1 MQGYDSVALEADV
14 ELGGTDQK
22 FNLLMGRELQ
32 KAYGQTPQS
41 ILTMPL
47 LEGLDGVNKM
57 SKSLNNYIGIDE
69 PPEVMYAKL
78 LSISDDLMLRYIDL
92 LSLKNNDEIN
102 SWKKRLKDGENPKNI
117 KDEFSQEIIERFHDH
132 EGYLKAKKDFEKNL
146 KYNDLVIEVVDAR
159 LPQSSE
165 NPMLNQII
173 KNRAKPHLKLLNKSD
188 IADEKVTQQWINFF
202 QNETNITALAVSA
215 KNKKNKVDIKNACM
229 KLVPHRGTSIK
240 PVRAIIIGI
249 PNVGKSSLINLLT
262 QKKIA
267 KTGDVPAVTQMQ
279 QRIIVDSDF
288 VLTDTPGLMWH
299 KIESEIQGN
308 YLAASNIIRIN
319 AYDET
324 EAALYLLD
332 CLKENYTQKL
342 IDRYELDATI
352 INQPSENIIEAIAI
366 KKHMLLKGNNP
377 DLRKSAV
384 IILQDYR
391 SQKIGR
397 ISLEFPEK

>member
-1 MQGYDSVALEADV
+1 MAVQWFPGHM
-14 ELGGTDQK
+14 T
-22 FNLLMGRELQ
+22 
-32 KAYGQTPQS
+32 
-41 ILTMPL
+41 
-47 LEGLDGVNKM
+47 
-57 SKSLNNYIGIDE
+57 
-69 PPEVMYAKL
+69 
-78 LSISDDLMLRYIDL
+78 
-92 LSLKNNDEIN
+92 
-102 SWKKRLKDGENPKNI
+102 
-117 KDEFSQEIIERFHDH
+117 
-132 EGYLKAKKDFEKNL
+132 KAKKDFEKNL

-288 VLTDTPGLMWH
+288 VLTDTPGLMWQ

-308 YLAASNIIRIN
+308 YLAASNIIGIN

-332 CLKENYTQKL
+332 CLKENYSQKL

-352 INQPSENIIEAIAI
+352 INQQSENIIEAIAI
-366 KKHMLLKGNNP
+366 KKHMLVKGNNP

>member
-1 MQGYDSVALEADV
+1 MAVQWFPGHM
-14 ELGGTDQK
+14 T
-22 FNLLMGRELQ
+22 
-32 KAYGQTPQS
+32 
-41 ILTMPL
+41 
-47 LEGLDGVNKM
+47 
-57 SKSLNNYIGIDE
+57 
-69 PPEVMYAKL
+69 
-78 LSISDDLMLRYIDL
+78 
-92 LSLKNNDEIN
+92 
-102 SWKKRLKDGENPKNI
+102 
-117 KDEFSQEIIERFHDH
+117 
-132 EGYLKAKKDFEKNL
+132 KAKKDFEKNL

-159 LPQSSE
+159 LPLSSE

-188 IADEKVTQQWINFF
+188 IADDKATQQWINFF
-202 QNETNITALAVSA
+202 QKETNITALAVSA
-215 KNKKNKVDIKNACM
+215 KNKKNKIDIKNACM

-279 QRIIVDSDF
+279 QRIIVDNDF

-299 KIESEIQGN
+299 KIESEVQGN
-308 YLAASNIIRIN
+308 YLAASNIIGIN

-332 CLKENYTQKL
+332 CLKENYSKKL
-342 IDRYELDATI
+342 IDRYELDETI
-352 INQPSENIIEAIAI
+352 IKQPSEDIIEAIAI
-366 KKHMLLKGNNP
+366 KKHMLIKGNSP
-377 DLRKSAV
+377 DLKKSAV